1 MVITT
6 IIILILSLLLL
17 QSHKRY
23 LRGVL
28 KKLLH
33 GPDLYI
39 VLINSLL
46 NEDLGDAYS
55 YQIPMQL
62 RMYTKANS
70 VIGNTMV

>member
-6 IIILILSLLLL
+6 IIILILSLLL

-46 NEDLGDAYS
+46 NEDLGDVYS

-62 RMYTKANS
+62 RMYTKATS